1 MEAFRVG
8 HRRVLLVDRADLRWA
23 RLGITERALLQ
34 RAIQTLLREPER
46 LYLYAGRP
54 TAGGAGQRFLLLM
67 QPILV
72 EIAES
77 GDDLLISRILLTRD
91 PIEPL

>member
-1 MEAFRVG
+1 M
-8 HRRVLLVDRADLRWA
+8 LVDGADLRWA
-23 RLGITERALLQ
+23 RIGITERALLQ
-34 RAIQTLLREPER
+34 RALQTLLREPER

-54 TAGGAGQRFLLLM
+54 GASGARQKFLLLM
-67 QPILV
+67 QPLLV

-77 GDDLLISRILLTRD
+77 GDDILISRILLTRD